1 MMQPMLTRQTLS
13 PSISCV
19 IPAYNEARSLGAL
32 VPEIL
37 TALQRLSPQVEL
49 IIVDDGSRDDTAA
62 VMQTL
67 CATYAQVLYLK
78 LSRNFGK
85 EPALTAGIEA
95 AQGDVVV
102 LMDGDG
108 QHPVSLVPDMLAK
121 WRAGADVVY
130 AIRKTRIDQSGLQIK
145 LTAWFYKLVNLGNRV
160 KIPANAG
167 DFRLMDRQVVD
178 ALKRLTERNRFM
190 KGLYAWVGF
199 NSTAIDYEPLPRT
212 DGQSNFGLRGSLSL
226 AFTGILAFS
235 IAPLRALTVTG
246 FMLSMVALG
255 YGVWVVGEYFITGIA
270 VPGYATIVVGMMFF
284 SGIQLLS
291 IGILAEYVGR
301 IYEEVKQR
309 PNYLISQRLGDGLPV
324 ALSAPAVGATVLGT
338 SPRTSDASQA

>member
-1 MMQPMLTRQTLS
+1 MQSRHHLS

-19 IPAYNEARSLGAL
+19 VPAYNEAPSLAGL
-32 VPEIL
+32 IDQVL
-37 TALQRLSPQVEL
+37 TTLTTLSREVEL
-49 IIVDDGSRDDTAA
+49 IVVDDGSGDDTAT
-62 VMQTL
+62 VMRGV
-67 CATYAQVLYLK
+67 CEAHPQVVYLK

-95 AQGDVVV
+95 ARGDVVV

-108 QHPVSLVPDMLAK
+108 QHPVSLVPDMLSK
-121 WRAGADVVY
+121 WRDGVDVVY
-130 AIRKTRIDQSGLQIK
+130 AIRRTRNDQSNLQIT
-145 LTAWFYKLVNLGNRV
+145 LTGWFYKLVNLGNRV

-167 DFRLMDRQVVD
+167 DFRLMDRKVVD
-178 ALKRLTERNRFM
+178 ALKRLPERNRFM

-199 NSTAIDYEPLPRT
+199 NSTAIDYEPLPRL
-212 DGQSNFGLRGSLSL
+212 DGKSNFGLRGSLAL

-235 IAPLRALTVTG
+235 IAPLRALTITG
-246 FMLSMVALG
+246 FLLSMIALG
-255 YGVWVVGEYFITGIA
+255 YGLWVVGEYFITGIA

-291 IGILAEYVGR
+291 IGILSEYVGR

-309 PNYLISQRLGDGLPV
+309 PNYLVSQRIGTGLALATMDPPV
-324 ALSAPAVGATVLGT
+324 ADKLVNLDTL
-338 SPRTSDASQA
+338 

>member
-1 MMQPMLTRQTLS
+1 MMQPMLSRQTLS

-19 IPAYNEARSLGAL
+19 IPAYNEARSLAQL
-32 VPEIL
+32 IEDVL
-37 TALQRLSPQVEL
+37 DTLLRLSEQVEL
-49 IIVDDGSRDDTAA
+49 IVVDDGSRDDTAS
-62 VMQTL
+62 VMHSVCQQHP
-67 CATYAQVLYLK
+67 QVVYLK

-95 AQGDVVV
+95 ARGDVVV

-108 QHPVSLVPDMLAK
+108 QHPVSLVPGMLQK
-121 WRAGADVVY
+121 WREGSDVVY
-130 AIRKTRIDQSGLQIK
+130 AIRSTRNDQSNLQIS
-145 LTAWFYKLVNLGNRV
+145 LTGLFYKLVNLGNRV

-167 DFRLMDRQVVD
+167 DFRLMDRQVVE

-199 NSTAIDYEPLPRT
+199 NSTAIDYEPLARR
-212 DGQSNFGLRGSLSL
+212 DGQSNFGLRGSMAL

-246 FMLSMVALG
+246 LVLSLLAMG
-255 YGVWVVGEYFITGIA
+255 YGFWVIGEYFISDIA

-309 PNYLISQRLGDGLPV
+309 PNYLVSQRLGSGLPE
-324 ALSAPAVGATVLGT
+324 AP
-338 SPRTSDASQA
+338 PSDARCG

>member
-1 MMQPMLTRQTLS
+1 MLMRQHLS

-19 IPAYNEARSLGAL
+19 VPAYNEARSLAAL
-32 VPEIL
+32 VADIL
-37 TALQRLSPQVEL
+37 TTLAALSQQVEL
-49 IIVDDGSRDDTAA
+49 IVVDDGSRDNTSAI
-62 VMQTL
+62 MQTL
-67 CATYAQVLYLK
+67 CAAHPELVYLR

-85 EPALTAGIEA
+85 EPALTAGLEA
-95 AQGDVVV
+95 ARGDVVV

-108 QHPVSLVPDMLAK
+108 QHPASLLPDMLDK
-121 WRAGADVVY
+121 WRDGADVVY
-130 AIRKTRIDQSGLQIK
+130 AVRRTRSDQSSLQIR
-145 LTAWFYKLVNLGNRV
+145 LTGWFYKLVNLGNRV

-167 DFRLMDRQVVD
+167 DFRLMDRQVVE

-190 KGLYAWVGF
+190 KGLYAWVGY

-212 DGQSNFGLRGSLSL
+212 DGKSNFGLRGSLAL

-235 IAPLRALTVTG
+235 IAPLRALTLTG
-246 FMLSMVALG
+246 LTLSVVALS
-255 YGVWVVGEYFITGIA
+255 YGLWVTGEYFISGIA

-291 IGILAEYVGR
+291 IGVLAEYVGR

-309 PNYLISQRLGDGLPV
+309 PNYLISQRTGAGLASGSQPV
-324 ALSAPAVGATVLGT
+324 DPA
-338 SPRTSDASQA
+338 

>member
-1 MMQPMLTRQTLS
+1 MLHRQHLT
-13 PSISCV
+13 PSLSCV
-19 IPAYNEARSLGAL
+19 VPAFNEARTLAAL
-32 VPEIL
+32 VSEIL
-37 TALQRLSPQVEL
+37 ATLGTLSTKLEL
-49 IIVDDGSRDDTAA
+49 IIVDDGSRDNTAA
-62 VMQTL
+62 VMQQV
-67 CATYAQVLYLK
+67 CADHPEVVYLK

-95 AQGDVVV
+95 ARGDVLV

-121 WRAGADVVY
+121 WRDGADVVY
-130 AIRKTRIDQSGLQIK
+130 AVRRSRDDQSGLQIR
-145 LTAWFYKLVNLGNRV
+145 LTSWFYKLVNLGNRV

-167 DFRLMDRQVVD
+167 DFRLMDRKVVD
-178 ALKRLTERNRFM
+178 ALIRLTERNRFM

-212 DGQSNFGLRGSLSL
+212 DGKSNFGLRGSLAL

-235 IAPLRALTVTG
+235 IAPLRALTITG
-246 FMLSMVALG
+246 FMLSALALG
-255 YGVWVVGEYFITGIA
+255 YGIWVVGEYFITGIA

-309 PNYLISQRLGDGLPV
+309 PNYLVEQRTGQGLVKTTTPV
-324 ALSAPAVGATVLGT
+324 ETA
-338 SPRTSDASQA
+338 

>member
-1 MMQPMLTRQTLS
+1 MPTRHDLS
-13 PSISCV
+13 PSLSCV
-19 IPAYNEARSLGAL
+19 IPAYNEARNLPQLVGQVISTLASL
-32 VPEIL
+32 
-37 TALQRLSPQVEL
+37 TPQLEL
-49 IIVDDGSRDDTAA
+49 IVVDDGSHDDTAA

-67 CATYAQVLYLK
+67 CQQYPQLVYLK

-95 AQGDVVV
+95 AGGDVVV

-121 WRAGADVVY
+121 WRDGADVVY
-130 AIRKTRIDQSGLQIK
+130 AIRRTRNDQSNLQIT
-145 LTAWFYKLVNLGNRV
+145 LTGWFYKLVNLGNRV

-167 DFRLMDRQVVD
+167 DFRLMDRQVVE

-199 NSTAIDYEPLPRT
+199 NSTAIDYEPLPRM
-212 DGQSNFGLRGSLSL
+212 DGKSNFGLRGSLAL

-235 IAPLRALTVTG
+235 IAPLRALTITG
-246 FMLSMVALG
+246 FALSTLALG
-255 YGVWVVGEYFITGIA
+255 YGLWVVGEYFITGIA

-284 SGIQLLS
+284 SGIQLMS
-291 IGILAEYVGR
+291 IGILSEYVGR

-309 PNYLISQRLGDGLPV
+309 PNYLVSQRIGHGLC
-324 ALSAPAVGATVLGT
+324 ATNLEANQAAQPAGSCT
-338 SPRTSDASQA
+338 S